1 MEDLTKKA
9 ELPSAMKEREKTS
22 DDVVIT
28 EASPQKAQKPE
39 DIYNEGLGCI
49 RSGNIEQAIE
59 LLGKALEI
67 ATITYGELDSTIYK
81 YYYTYADALILQHE
95 KENEGKIFGEAVP
108 EQVACSVSSSQIAEE
123 GSSSGEDSSSDE
135 DLVENE
141 PGQGENEKPSEEQ
154 AKVEGS
160 PSPKEEDNEEEGENE
175 EEGSEDDSF
184 SPEDDDKNN
193 EPMQL
198 ENPPE
203 NAGEKTDDLQL
214 AWESLETARV
224 ILKNHENLDM
234 DYLIKVI
241 TRLGDLL
248 SYKEDFE
255 KACQEYK
262 SALALQIT
270 MEGDGPSRAKASLHF
285 LLGNNFIQIKGKE
298 LEAAE
303 NFDKALEYMTFIMDN
318 AKNEEE
324 RSDLVEIIKEIRV
337 KKEDALEQKDSLT
350 ALQELDV
357 NPNSFDAPQMEN
369 IVDLGVIKKKKP
381 ENEGEGKEGKK
392 RLDE

>member
-9 ELPSAMKEREKTS
+9 ELPSAIKEREKAPE
-22 DDVVIT
+22 DVVIT
-28 EASPQKAQKPE
+28 EASPQKSQNPE
-39 DIYNEGLGCI
+39 EIYNEGLGCI
-49 RSGNIEQAIE
+49 RNGNLEQAIE
-59 LLGKALEI
+59 LLSKALEI

-81 YYYTYADALILQHE
+81 YYYNYADALILQHE

-108 EQVACSVSSSQIAEE
+108 EQVACSVSSSQLAEE
-123 GSSSGEDSSSDE
+123 GSSNEEGSSSYE
-135 DLVENE
+135 DLEENE
-141 PGQGENEKPSEEQ
+141 PKQNENPSEEQ
-154 AKVEGS
+154 AKVRETS
-160 PSPKEEDNEEEGENE
+160 SPKEEENSNEEGDDEE
-175 EEGSEDDSF
+175 EEGSENDSF
-184 SPEDDDKNN
+184 SPEDNDKNN

-203 NAGEKTDDLQL
+203 KTDDLQL
-214 AWESLETARV
+214 AWESLESARV
-224 ILKNHENLDM
+224 ILKNHENLDI

-248 SYKEDFE
+248 SYKEEFE

-270 MEGDGPSRAKASLHF
+270 IEGDGPSRTKASLHF

-298 LEAAE
+298 LESAE
-303 NFDKALEYMTFIMDN
+303 NFDKALEYMTFIMEN
-318 AKNEEE
+318 TKNEDE
-324 RSDLVEIIKEIRV
+324 RSELVEIIKEIKV
-337 KKEDALEQKDSLT
+337 KKEDALEQKESLT

-369 IVDLGVIKKKKP
+369 VVDLGVIKKKKP
-381 ENEGEGKEGKK
+381 GNEEDDMEKKK
-392 RLDE
+392 RFDE